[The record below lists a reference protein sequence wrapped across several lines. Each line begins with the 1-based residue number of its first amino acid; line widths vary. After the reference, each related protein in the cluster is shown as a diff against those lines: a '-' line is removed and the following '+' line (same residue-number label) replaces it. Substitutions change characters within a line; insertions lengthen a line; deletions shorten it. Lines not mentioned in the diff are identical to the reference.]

1 VRGVRN
7 ATLRGQLEAFTTDAA
22 MRLSLAV
29 RDGAEIPFDVVE
41 SSERGAALYCYRPLT
56 NDFIRARLGLLAGL
70 PTYAPVVQALEF
82 SSGVDTYLR
91 ARGEGRVPDSLR
103 EQAEVGLRC
112 FLARVFAERSE
123 FAFDPDRFE
132 PAYAELERCL
142 YGGLGLTEVVTPLT
156 GLALDDTSLE
166 LALATGLS
174 IVRQELL
181 EEPPAGLVDGL
192 SSGDLL
198 LVARIAQERSA
209 GPALGEARLRFRQLV
224 TALRLYDP
232 GSFAVGPIGF
242 HRTDGGVWTP
252 VAIGPVPAPAMAM
265 TLPAA
270 QEDELRGFINL
281 IGRRLDSVEGE
292 IRWALARFEFG
303 AERRDPY
310 ESLTDYL
317 LGLRALLEPEGTAS
331 GRLAQ
336 RLSVICAGPDDRAG
350 LAERTARAAALE
362 RSVILGQAG
371 ERWRGNPTAE
381 VLIEEMADH
390 LRAILRDV
398 LCGHLAADVCTI
410 ADELLAEAASETTE
424 V

>member
-198 LVARIAQERSA
+198 LVARIAQERS
-209 GPALGEARLRFRQLV
+209 
-224 TALRLYDP
+224 
-232 GSFAVGPIGF
+232 
-242 HRTDGGVWTP
+242 
-252 VAIGPVPAPAMAM
+252 
-265 TLPAA
+265 
-270 QEDELRGFINL
+270 
-281 IGRRLDSVEGE
+281 
-292 IRWALARFEFG
+292 
-303 AERRDPY
+303 
-310 ESLTDYL
+310 
-317 LGLRALLEPEGTAS
+317 
-331 GRLAQ
+331 
-336 RLSVICAGPDDRAG
+336 
-350 LAERTARAAALE
+350 
-362 RSVILGQAG
+362 VILGQAG